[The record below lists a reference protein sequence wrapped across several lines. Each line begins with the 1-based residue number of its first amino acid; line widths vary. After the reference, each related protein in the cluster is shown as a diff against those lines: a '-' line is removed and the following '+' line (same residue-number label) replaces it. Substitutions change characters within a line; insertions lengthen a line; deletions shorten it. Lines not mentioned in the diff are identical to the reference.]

1 MPTGPALGNTQ
12 RELQGMKTKDT
23 YDATTLLASDA
34 RTTTSTG
41 EAAVRL
47 AGMVRAFA
55 FTLDVTADESTGL
68 DTLDVFV
75 QTKADG
81 SNWTD
86 VVHFPQHVGNAGLKR
101 YIEKVIAGPAFAGFE
116 VGTALAAGEVRDMLG
131 DDWRVRF
138 EINDDSGSASFTFS
152 VTACPM

>member
-1 MPTGPALGNTQ
+1 MALQ
-12 RELQGMKTKDT
+12 KFKTSE
-23 YDATTLLASDA
+23 AVTLIAS
-34 RTTTSTG
+34 
-41 EAAVRL
+41 AAQTAASGYGAAKRL
-47 AGMVRAFA
+47 PGMVRAFA
-55 FTLDVTADESTGL
+55 FTLDVTVDESTAADL
-68 DTLDVFV
+68 IDVFV

-86 VVHFPQHVGNAGLKR
+86 VVHFPQHVGNAGAKR
-101 YIEKVIAGPAFAGFE
+101 YIEKVTAGPAFAGFE